1 MSYFLGSHRLQLVA
15 GFLLLLMFCSGPLQA
30 GKSINSEIIF
40 LQLHIDKDSISLIK
54 SVVVPGAIKQPRV
67 GSISK
72 DIYYEVESKTGS
84 VITSGTVDNPLIRR
98 VEYEDPDNPGTLK
111 TKVIELSEAD
121 FVLRL
126 NYSDDI
132 EAVSFYK
139 LTSNRNDPGEKP
151 SRELLS
157 RVPVDLNAGHER

>member
-1 MSYFLGSHRLQLVA
+1 MSYCLRSHRPQLVA

-30 GKSINSEIIF
+30 GESDDTGIIF

-54 SVVVPGAIKQPRV
+54 SVVVPGVIKQPRA
-67 GSISK
+67 GSSYR

-84 VITSGTVDNPLIRR
+84 VIASGTVDNPLIRR
-98 VEYEDPDNPGTLK
+98 VEYEDPDNPGALK
-111 TKVIELSEAD
+111 TKVMEMSEAD

-132 EAVSFYK
+132 EAVSFFK
-139 LTSNRNDPGEKP
+139 VTSNRNDPGEKP
-151 SRELLS
+151 SQELLG
-157 RVPVDLNAGHER
+157 RVLIDLNAGHER